1 MLIVYK
7 GYEID
12 YLEQIKDTA
21 LLKNNMQEKI
31 NITNVKQ
38 KEQEVI
44 KEFSSNTVSLQNED
58 RWITYEEFSVSYKNL
73 ISLAKLF
80 NIKIII
86 YENNKYFNIFPSYIL
101 DNSILEEL
109 IQKQTDDSS
118 EEEKDNLIYSF
129 IYKVNDKYFMQY
141 HNYEYDYRDVI
152 DVKNRYNGEN
162 VNLLKESNVDY
173 IFEISENQEEYL
185 NNILECTK
193 YKKIGIT
200 VSLDSNITKEMY
212 NGLVGFLTEN
222 GYLVYKYFN
231 QDEEIKRHKEF
242 VSIAQNEIGI
252 PGFKEFKLITIY
264 KNPVEGNETINITQ
278 EDIINEIVN
287 QIEKSKMAEN
297 EKNVMYRDV
306 FVTAPTGA
314 GKSVMFQIPAVYA
327 AKKYGSLTIVISPL
341 VELMNDQVD
350 NLRRRGYFRAAR
362 LNSDINAFEKQEIL
376 DNIDKGE
383 IDILY
388 LSPEALLSY
397 SIESI
402 IGTRDISTV
411 IIDEAHIVTT
421 WGQGFRPDY
430 WYLGTYFERL
440 RRARYIRGVL
450 DTSFKK
456 YNFPICTFTATAVY
470 GGQDDGVLELA
481 ESLYL
486 RDPVRFI
493 GEVKRNDIS
502 FDITINDE
510 ELSSTEYR
518 IEKVK
523 KLKERLEEWEAK
535 NEKTLVYFPYN
546 TTAKDAYSR
555 RNEFEILDKD
565 NSKIGIYTGKT
576 QKELK
581 KDSAL
586 KYKNGDINIM
596 FATKAFGMGIDI
608 KDIKN
613 VYHYAEA
620 GNLNDYV
627 QEIGRAARDKDMC
640 GVAHM
645 DYYKKDEQ
653 YAKML
658 FGMSAI
664 KQYHVNS
671 CIRILNNIYKKSR
684 KQNNLITPQA
694 FMTVFPRASDLETTV
709 KTALLNIEKDFLA
722 KYGIPVLI
730 TRPRSMFTSTFAV
743 IDSSIEQEF
752 LNSKF
757 GKYFTKVS
765 SGREKQKESKYLV
778 TDMGDIFS
786 VNLKKMWEDEF
797 SKLSFPQFK
806 HLFYSEK
813 EKVFGSYHKY
823 IYDRSKIEIQMIE
836 DGATFEG
843 IKEKLLYNINIVS
856 NILAK
861 FQSSQGEFTNQ
872 EFKKALSEQFKNT
885 VIAENIANGYFRC
898 LDEPTFTRKF
908 YTTKNVGETVKYRI
922 VNSSYR
928 NLAESIVFKNSLIRE
943 LNDLKEHNVIKFK
956 STEKEIMRKNSKIL
970 NLLSMFNIVQY
981 DMYGG
986 ENPEIFIRINDPERI
1001 RAIAEGDIKYTNQIV
1016 QKATEKHRRDL
1027 QVMQKFILE
1036 LNTDDE
1042 RWNFIEEY
1050 FLGKDVL
1057 ED

>member
-118 EEEKDNLIYSF
+118 EEEEDNLIYSF

-252 PGFKEFKLITIY
+252 PGFKEFKPITIY